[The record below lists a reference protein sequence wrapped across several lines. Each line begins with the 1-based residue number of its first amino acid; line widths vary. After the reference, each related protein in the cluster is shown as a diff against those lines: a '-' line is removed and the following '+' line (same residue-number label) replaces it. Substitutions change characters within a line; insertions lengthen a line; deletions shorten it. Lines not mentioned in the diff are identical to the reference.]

1 MQKMCIKLLLDMKNS
16 FIASKDYTKVEGK
29 NASIDYF
36 HFNKLVIGINYIFTY
51 ESTRFNFKNNS

>member
-1 MQKMCIKLLLDMKNS
+1 MKNS